1 MVIKELPKHR
11 KLILFDGVC
20 NLCSA
25 SVQYAIT
32 HDKNNVF
39 MFAAL
44 QSDIGTKVI
53 NRFNVDPSKTD
64 SILLYSPEKE
74 TLKIKST
81 AALFVA
87 KDLGFPQNLMSIFL
101 IVPAFIRDW
110 VYDFIAKNRYKWYGK
125 KESCWIPTP
134 ELKAKFIGEINEA

>member
-1 MVIKELPKHR
+1 MIKGLPKNK

-44 QSDIGTKVI
+44 QSDIGEQVI
-53 NRFNVDPSKTD
+53 NHFKVDVSKTD
-64 SILLYSPEKE
+64 SILLYSPENDS
-74 TLKIKST
+74 LKIKSS
-81 AALFVA
+81 AALHVA
-87 KDLGFPQNLMSIFL
+87 KDLGFPRSLLSVFL
-101 IVPAFIRDW
+101 IVPAFIRNL

-134 ELKAKFIGEINEA
+134 ELKAKFIGEINT